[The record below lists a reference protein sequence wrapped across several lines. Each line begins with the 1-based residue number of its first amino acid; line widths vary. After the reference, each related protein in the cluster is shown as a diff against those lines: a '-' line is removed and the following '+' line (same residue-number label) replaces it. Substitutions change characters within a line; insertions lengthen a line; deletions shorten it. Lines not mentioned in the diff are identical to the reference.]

1 MMVVVY
7 VCDMDMSLC
16 LSNEDDEPIDEQ
28 IKQEDGV
35 YRDDVLLLLD
45 YHIHKRNRPYFRP
58 KCTQS

>member
-7 VCDMDMSLC
+7 VCDMDMILF

-45 YHIHKRNRPYFRP
+45 YHIHE
-58 KCTQS
+58 